1 MDVEVLY
8 YKNVFRFYKKL
19 INGEKIMFSASD
31 LKKGLKI
38 QIDGAPWLITE
49 FEFCKPGKGTALYRC
64 RMKNMITGAGM
75 EKTYRPTDKI
85 EEPDIEERELYY
97 SYNDGHN
104 FVFSDPV
111 TYEELALAPEI
122 LGDKAYFLI
131 EESLC
136 NFVLFNG
143 EPIDI
148 TLPTFIEKEIVE
160 TEPGVRGDTATNV
173 TKPAKIDNG
182 YEIQVPL
189 FINEGDIVKIDTR
202 TGTYAERV
210 SKKN

>member
-1 MDVEVLY
+1 
-8 YKNVFRFYKKL
+8 
-19 INGEKIMFSASD
+19 MFSASD

-38 QIDGAPWLITE
+38 EIDGSPWVITE
-49 FEFCKPGKGTALYRC
+49 FDFCKPGKGTALYRC
-64 RMKNMITGAGM
+64 RLKNMITGAGM

-85 EEPDIEERELYY
+85 DEPDIEEREMYY

-104 FVFSDPV
+104 FIFSDPV
-111 TYEELALAPEI
+111 TYEEMSISPET

-148 TLPTFIEKEIVE
+148 SLPTFIEKEIVE